1 MDELKDAKQLAKTV
15 FNKISKSPALCDVG
29 LKKRSYSEND
39 GVQITRRE
47 PAPIVSVL
55 GNVVRQRG
63 WKDEFIK
70 AKIIN
75 SWNLIVGV
83 QLAEHTKAQGIEDNI
98 LRVVVDSGVWGTSLK
113 LHKQDIIKNI
123 EHAFDTGIV
132 DDIQVVILNENT
144 SNSNAYSFLRR
155 RRT

>member
-1 MDELKDAKQLAKTV
+1 MDELKDAEQLAKTV

-39 GVQITRRE
+39 GVRITRRE

-55 GNVVRQRG
+55 GDVVRQRG

-75 SWNLIVGV
+75 NWNLIVGM

-98 LRVVVDSGVWGTSLK
+98 LRVAVNSGIWGTSLK

-144 SNSNAYSFLRR
+144 SNSGAYSFLRR